1 MMITVIF
8 VSVYS
13 SYLDNELQ
21 GLILVPSIIFR
32 MKVTMMRVMT
42 KIVPHVSS
50 RYIAIINVL
59 QKGLCNQSLSFWKI
73 MKANPKATT
82 LVLTKTWLSSH
93 LCKITF
99 CSLLT
104 STQYREE
111 LLLVLHRFSSRIV
124 FIHDIKLKDL
134 GETGNEW

>member
-1 MMITVIF
+1 
-8 VSVYS
+8 
-13 SYLDNELQ
+13 
-21 GLILVPSIIFR
+21 
-32 MKVTMMRVMT
+32 
-42 KIVPHVSS
+42 
-50 RYIAIINVL
+50 
-59 QKGLCNQSLSFWKI
+59 

-134 GETGNEW
+134 GETGNE